1 VTGRAL
7 VRTIGQV
14 HVQQDEEQV
23 VGDGQN
29 SKATQVSFLS
39 LLCCFLITKNALL
52 FFTHQG
58 SEDVPSATH
67 RLRLTVH
74 LLAVL
79 LTAQLLITPT

>member
-1 VTGRAL
+1 
-7 VRTIGQV
+7 
-14 HVQQDEEQV
+14 
-23 VGDGQN
+23 
-29 SKATQVSFLS
+29 
-39 LLCCFLITKNALL
+39 L

-79 LTAQLLITPT
+79 LTAQLLITYVMRQYLRRLWLPRSRVSEDDDDVREEKETAL